1 MSTVLRTFIGSHS
14 TEHHILEARDGTPYC
29 DCPGWKFSKSSPKT
43 CKHLERY
50 LATTSR
56 YAGSHPSS
64 LPAAVSS
71 PAAPASRGQRSIG
84 KDSNGASVYAGD
96 WLRDTV
102 TGFVLCAAQLRSAQ
116 VDQDFMSWDGQWVI
130 PARKSVVFIPS
141 FGEAIPHERVAG
153 CDREAYRA
161 ARMGASAPRHIPP
174 VSLDGPSVFEKL
186 DWL

>member
-1 MSTVLRTFIGSHS
+1 MTDVLQTIIGSHS

-56 YAGSHPSS
+56 YSGSHPSS

-84 KDSNGASVYAGD
+84 KDSNGSGVYAGD

-102 TGFVLCAAQLRSAQ
+102 TGFALRA
-116 VDQDFMSWDGQWVI
+116 DQMSSGEFEFKSRDRQWII